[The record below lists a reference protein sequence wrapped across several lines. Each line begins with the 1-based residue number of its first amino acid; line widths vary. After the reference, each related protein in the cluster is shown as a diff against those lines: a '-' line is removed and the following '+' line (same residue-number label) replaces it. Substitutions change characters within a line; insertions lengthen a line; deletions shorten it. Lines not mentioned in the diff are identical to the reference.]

1 MSNVNPAKAG
11 LTFGFGYLNLIG
23 GKMKIV
29 RYREGNLIK
38 WGVMEEDSIRE
49 MEGDPF
55 GHFHLTPKAK
65 DLQEVKLLSPCL
77 PSKIV
82 ALGLNYRDHAEEMK
96 IALSKEPLLFLKPST
111 SVIGPGEAI
120 VYPEMSKR
128 VDYEAELAVV
138 IRKVAK
144 AVPVE
149 RTAEYILGYTCFNDV
164 TARDLQPKDGQWTK
178 AKGFDTFS
186 PIGPWIVTDIDPH
199 HLEISSYLN
208 GERHQHSNTKNLV
221 FGPYHLVSFIS
232 HIMTL
237 LPGDV
242 IATGTP
248 SGIGPMAVGDKID
261 IVIERIGTL
270 SNTVV
275 AEERSGE

>member
-1 MSNVNPAKAG
+1 
-11 LTFGFGYLNLIG
+11 
-23 GKMKIV
+23 MKII
-29 RYREGNLIK
+29 RYQDGSVIK
-38 WGVMEEDSIRE
+38 WGVVEENNVRE

-55 GHFHLTPKAK
+55 GHFHLSSKTKK
-65 DLQEVKLLSPCL
+65 IEGVRLLSPCL

-82 ALGLNYRDHAEEMK
+82 ALGLNYRDHAQEVKME
-96 IALSKEPLLFLKPST
+96 LPKEPLLFLKPST

-120 VYPEMSKR
+120 VYPKMSKQ

-144 AVPVE
+144 AVPEE
-149 RTAEYILGYTCFNDV
+149 RAAEYILGYTCFNDV
-164 TARDLQPKDGQWTK
+164 TARDLQSKDKQWTR
-178 AKGFDTFS
+178 AKGFDSFA

-199 HLEISSYLN
+199 HLEVSSYLN
-208 GERHQHSNTKNLV
+208 GERRQHSNTKNLI
-221 FGPYHLVSFIS
+221 FGPHRLVSFIS
-232 HIMTL
+232 YVMTL

-248 SGIGPMAVGDKID
+248 SGIGPMAIGDKID
-261 IVIERIGTL
+261 VVIQGIGTL

-275 AEERSGE
+275 AEG